1 MTYTNEELERMKRN
15 LGIDKGVKK
24 KVIVKRVKKLEEEI
38 KDSEESMSY
47 VSAFSQKS
55 SFGKGKLY
63 TLLTESGLRLQSFD
77 LAVLAADCIDKYGNA
92 RYVPEIP
99 SYLNRKEYARLKP
112 MRKKDFELLYSCI
125 EHILV
130 PFSGQKYAALREN
143 KKSFVIV
150 EIMKL
155 WNWSLISK

>member
-1 MTYTNEELERMKRN
+1 MAYTPKELERMKRN

-38 KDSEESMSY
+38 KDSNESMNY

-55 SFGKGKLY
+55 SLGKGKLY
-63 TLLTESGLRLQSFD
+63 TLLTESGLRIQSFD
-77 LAVLAADCIDKYGNA
+77 LAFLAADCINKYGNA
-92 RYVPEIP
+92 RYISEVP
-99 SYLNRKEYARLKP
+99 SYLNREEYASPKP
-112 MRKKDFELLYSCI
+112 IRKKEFELLYSCI
-125 EHILV
+125 ERILE
-130 PFSGQKYAALREN
+130 PFSGQKYTALREN